1 MTELRPSMAQTR
13 LRRSEL
19 PIVKIEMFAGRTHA
33 QKAELAK
40 AITDDVVRIAKT
52 TPEAVTIVFE
62 DVERDNWAEAGKLAS
77 DG

>member
-1 MTELRPSMAQTR
+1 M
-13 LRRSEL
+13 
-19 PIVKIEMFAGRTHA
+19 PIVKIEMFAGRTQA

>member
-1 MTELRPSMAQTR
+1 M
-13 LRRSEL
+13 